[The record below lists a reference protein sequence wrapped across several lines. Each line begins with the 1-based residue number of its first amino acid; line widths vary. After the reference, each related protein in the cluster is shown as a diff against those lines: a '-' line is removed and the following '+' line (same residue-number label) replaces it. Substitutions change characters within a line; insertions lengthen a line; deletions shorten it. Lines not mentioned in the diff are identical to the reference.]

1 MKKLISYMLVFV
13 LGFGACAYIL
23 TRVGAL
29 SIGSKEAVIQ
39 SITGKPAPVVKRGE
53 NPIADAAAK
62 VGPAVVN
69 IDTVTE
75 RRVPNPFEG
84 LDDLF
89 GAPIPAPLLPEKQV
103 MMGQGSG
110 VIISKDG
117 YILTNNHVVAGAKD
131 IRVRLADGRKFKG
144 RLIGRD
150 SSADLA
156 ILKVDARNLPYA
168 KLGDSDAMRV
178 GDWVIA
184 VGNPFGLGNTVT
196 VGVVSAKKRTNLPI
210 GEGKVLKEAIQTD
223 AAINL
228 GNSGGA
234 LVNIDGEVIG
244 INTAIYSPDPSAG
257 NVGIGFAIPV
267 NSAKDDIKQLI
278 EKGKIVRPYLGVLV
292 ADLTGDLATWYE
304 QNGYKGGKGAVVM
317 DVEQSSPAAKAGLR
331 QGDIITRI
339 DNDRVNGADDVTKAI
354 RKRKVGQIIRLT
366 IWRAGHTQMLAARIG
381 EMPQEMQ

>member
-1 MKKLISYMLVFV
+1 MKLK
-13 LGFGACAYIL
+13 
-23 TRVGAL
+23 
-29 SIGSKEAVIQ
+29 Q
-39 SITGKPAPVVKRGE
+39 SIRYGVVLAVMVFGLGLAVQ
-53 NPIADAAAK
+53 NVVAASGLDTLRETSKAFAEVSKK
-62 VGPAVVN
+62 VIPAVVSVQVEKS
-69 IDTVTE
+69 IEVSRGMDPFGTPFDDEFFE
-75 RRVPNPFEG
+75 RF
-84 LDDLF
+84 F
-89 GAPIPAPLLPEKQV
+89 GRRFRQQTPEKRMQK
-103 MMGQGSG
+103 GQGSG
-110 VIISKDG
+110 FIISADG
-117 YILTNNHVVAGAKD
+117 YILTNNHVVGEADKILVA
-131 IRVRLADGRKFKG
+131 INDGRELQAKVIGTDPKSDVA
-144 RLIGRD
+144 LIKVE
-150 SSADLA
+150 AD
-156 ILKVDARNLPYA
+156 NLPVID
-168 KLGDSDAMRV
+168 LGDSDKLEI
-178 GDWVIA
+178 GEWVIA